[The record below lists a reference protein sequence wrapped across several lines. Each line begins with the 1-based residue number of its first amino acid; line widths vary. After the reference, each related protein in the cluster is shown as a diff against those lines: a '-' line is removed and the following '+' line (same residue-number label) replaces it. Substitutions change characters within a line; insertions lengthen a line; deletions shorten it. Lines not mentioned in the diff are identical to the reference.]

1 MKRAILIL
9 MEDKGETEMD
19 NQLDVLKALRQT
31 RHDWLNVMQLIKGNL
46 ALKRYDRIEEII
58 DQVTQQSICESKIS
72 EIQAVSVVYF
82 LLTYNWFSSK
92 LKLEIDVAGDVFS
105 LEKDEV
111 RMLRLCEQI
120 TEKLTEG
127 CSIESENNLLL
138 TFLFSD
144 IECKITFDFQGS
156 LQMKKEDWLEFLNEW
171 EPNVKLVEMDESECV
186 LVARFMRS

>member
-1 MKRAILIL
+1 
-9 MEDKGETEMD
+9 MD

-58 DQVTQQSICESKIS
+58 EQVTQQSICESKIS
-72 EIQAVSVVYF
+72 EIQATSVVYF

-92 LKLEIDVAGDVFS
+92 MKLEIDVAGDVFS
-105 LEKDEV
+105 LKKDEV

-120 TEKLTEG
+120 TEKLSERS
-127 CSIESENNLLL
+127 SIESENHLLI
-138 TFLFSD
+138 TFLFGD
-144 IECKITFDFQGS
+144 NECKITFDFQGA
-156 LQMKKEDWLEFLNEW
+156 LQSEEKDWLEIVNEW
-171 EPNVKLVEMDESECV
+171 EPDIELVALDHSECV

>member
-1 MKRAILIL
+1 
-9 MEDKGETEMD
+9 MD

-127 CSIESENNLLL
+127 CSTESENNLLI
-138 TFLFSD
+138 TFLFTD

-156 LQMKKEDWLEFLNEW
+156 LQMKKEDWLEFLSEW

>member
-138 TFLFSD
+138 TFLFTD